1 MKPSRTKHFL
11 LASILLATSL
21 FTNCQKKG
29 MPGGLDYNSLKVTD
43 AKVVQTFKTAKENN
57 KKVLLIFDAVWC
69 GYCRKFNQIT
79 MKDAEVKKTLA
90 DFEILNIDVDKFPEV
105 VSAFKNIKSV
115 PTMMIFSPEGIQ
127 TDETGGYVKAEKFN
141 RILKKNL

>member
-1 MKPSRTKHFL
+1 
-11 LASILLATSL
+11 
-21 FTNCQKKG
+21 
-29 MPGGLDYNSLKVTD
+29 
-43 AKVVQTFKTAKENN
+43 
-57 KKVLLIFDAVWC
+57 
-69 GYCRKFNQIT
+69 